1 MWPQATSDQG
11 RQGARRRSAEIVEVN
26 EALDEERLL
35 RSSLLATAAL
45 AVFRGLGGA
54 AGASSRSELLQTLT
68 LRLAPS
74 GSPARCT
81 LRSWLRRLR
90 LCRAREVVLPDDRL
104 ASKQKVS
111 GVALIRRCGFTGRA
125 VAFVLPGA
133 SPVVP
138 ATSAPGLPRH
148 STGRWQGLAGLAG
161 PCVAAAAALSAA
173 TRRTRCARVV
183 RSALS
188 DNPWEDVNKRT
199 RTKGKTQ
206 GGAPWFAPGWGEEG
220 DEDEEEELERKKPVE
235 ESVYCCW
242 VMPKKTAADFLKEW
256 AEEEEASDE
265 QKDLL

>member
-74 GSPARCT
+74 GSSARCT

-104 ASKQKVS
+104 ASKQKVTCQS
-111 GVALIRRCGFTGRA
+111 NIDPTPDMTWISLMM
-125 VAFVLPGA
+125 L
-133 SPVVP
+133 
-138 ATSAPGLPRH
+138 
-148 STGRWQGLAGLAG
+148 
-161 PCVAAAAALSAA
+161 
-173 TRRTRCARVV
+173 
-183 RSALS
+183 
-188 DNPWEDVNKRT
+188 
-199 RTKGKTQ
+199 
-206 GGAPWFAPGWGEEG
+206 
-220 DEDEEEELERKKPVE
+220 
-235 ESVYCCW
+235 
-242 VMPKKTAADFLKEW
+242 VMPVTEIVKPLGSE
-256 AEEEEASDE
+256 
-265 QKDLL
+265 